1 MSKLKICISAR
12 CFFPKG
18 AFFYSTARMAEMAEA
33 VGYQGIEFLPTWR
46 FVWEMARYGKLL
58 APRAMVVSGHRDW
71 RQDRVME
78 AKNTKKSLIYSQVKN
93 NYDWVFPPLSGL
105 CLKALQKF
113 QKLYKVPVSVA
124 WFEDTKNF
132 LPVMLELWSS
142 AQGINQKSLVDWLE
156 KDPATRGVVLD
167 TAKIDSWAISNNL
180 DKKKV
185 MRQLLPFI
193 FEVHYRVKSN
203 ILGVDMGKTRGLG
216 ELSDETT
223 RNLVDIITMGYKG
236 RIVVEFGWP
245 DLDRSPFGLI
255 SQDLDYFTKLHQRL
269 INFIS
274 SI

>member
-93 NYDWVFPPLSGL
+93 KYDWVFPPLSGL

-113 QKLYKVPVSVA
+113 QKVYKVPISVT
-124 WFEDTKNF
+124 WFE
-132 LPVMLELWSS
+132 
-142 AQGINQKSLVDWLE
+142 
-156 KDPATRGVVLD
+156 
-167 TAKIDSWAISNNL
+167 
-180 DKKKV
+180 
-185 MRQLLPFI
+185 
-193 FEVHYRVKSN
+193 
-203 ILGVDMGKTRGLG
+203 
-216 ELSDETT
+216 
-223 RNLVDIITMGYKG
+223 
-236 RIVVEFGWP
+236 
-245 DLDRSPFGLI
+245 
-255 SQDLDYFTKLHQRL
+255 
-269 INFIS
+269 
-274 SI
+274 